1 MKRRLTFLTLF
12 ITLCFLGFAQEK
24 YFQFNSYLG
33 NTMTITSQITIDGEI
48 QGEYI
53 EVGAFIGDVCHGAA
67 RITNNNT
74 ANSYVAF
81 LRVYGANEDTGKD
94 VTFRLYDHNN
104 KQELDLVSNSTVE
117 FHDDD
122 IIGDVYDPFIVAYNS
137 VAETNGIKYGSLPS
151 AVAAAQDG
159 GVVTLINT
167 SEGRGVKINKN
178 VTIDFDGKTY
188 TFNEGVGSQETTQ
201 SNGFQILENN
211 TVTLMNGT
219 LNVAEEAKDK
229 FYILVQNYANLTV
242 EDMVLDGTNLDKWS
256 TVENNWDSYTLSN
269 NSGTVNI
276 TGTTKI
282 IVNNEGVN
290 SYAFDVCKFQDYP
303 APVVTLGDNVTIVGK
318 VEITGGQFYTNKE
331 DVVADVKKT
340 IAGVDAETGSK
351 IGWNT
356 ISTPIAYA
364 DIPEATAGT
373 HDLYRYD
380 EVEQQWEYYTG
391 SNASNPYATLELGR
405 GYLYANTEDITLTL
419 NGEINVNDVI
429 FPLSYTEGNIVAGF
443 NMVGNPFTYDITQD
457 NFVTTNA
464 ELADGFYLIS
474 NTGAWVPQTAGT
486 KIAPMQSVLVKTDMA
501 DNLTILKN
509 QNNRSQRA
517 EEESYIAINVSNANY
532 SDIAYVSFNEG
543 YGLNK
548 INHHNTEIPM
558 VYVSVEGKDYAIA
571 KMSQDVTEI
580 PVSFV
585 ATTMGEYTIAVETE
599 GCQYSGMTLVDSQ
612 TGVETNMLLE
622 DYTFV
627 ATSNDNVNRFV
638 LRLVNGQQS
647 TVNDHFAYINNGAL
661 IINNIEG
668 DGVIRVLDVLGRPVA
683 EYKAKESVNI
693 STSAFG
699 SGVYMIQ
706 MSDNNGVKVQKVVI
720 E

>member
-1 MKRRLTFLTLF
+1 MKKRLTFLTLF

-24 YFQFNSYLG
+24 YFEFNSYLE
-33 NTMTITSQITIDGEI
+33 NNMTITSQVEIDEEI
-48 QGEYI
+48 QGENI
-53 EVGAFIGDVCHGAA
+53 EVGAFIGDVCHGAV
-67 RITNNNT
+67 RIVKQNEK
-74 ANSYVAF
+74 YFAF
-81 LRVYGANEDTGKD
+81 IMVYGAKGDPGKY

-104 KQELDLVSNSTVE
+104 QQELDLVSNSTIE
-117 FHDDD
+117 FNDDD
-122 IIGDVYDPFIVAYNS
+122 IIGNVEEPFIIAYKS
-137 VAETNGIKYGSLPS
+137 VAETGGIKYGSLPS

-159 GVVTLINT
+159 GVVTLTNT
-167 SEGRGVKINKN
+167 SKGPGVVINKN
-178 VTIDFDGKTY
+178 VTINFDSKTY
-188 TFNEGVGSQETTQ
+188 TFNEGVGSTGTQ

-276 TGTTKI
+276 TGTTEI
-282 IVNNEGVN
+282 IVNDDGVN
-290 SYAFDVCKFQDYP
+290 SYAFDVCKYQDYP
-303 APVVTLGDNVTIVGK
+303 TPVVTLGDNVTIDGK
-318 VEITGGQFYTNKE
+318 AEITGGQFYTNKE
-331 DVVADVKKT
+331 GVVADVKKT

-356 ISTPIAYA
+356 ISTPIADA
-364 DIPEATAGT
+364 VIPEATAGT

-457 NFVTTNA
+457 NFVTTTA

-647 TVNDHFAYINNGAL
+647 TVNDHFAYINNGTL